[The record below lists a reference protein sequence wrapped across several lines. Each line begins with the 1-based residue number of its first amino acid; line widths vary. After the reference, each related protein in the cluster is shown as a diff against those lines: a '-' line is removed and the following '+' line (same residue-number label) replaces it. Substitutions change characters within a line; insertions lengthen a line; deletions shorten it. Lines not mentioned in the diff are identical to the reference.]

1 VHKFTSDL
9 AARGITLEAT
19 ERGTIRVINAS
30 LLENQERTFIREHKT
45 ELLRELV
52 NLVNFVPA
60 SNPARAL
67 RDDYDTAERQAIQW

>member
-1 VHKFTSDL
+1 SDL

-67 RDDYDTAERQAIQW
+67 RDDYDTAER